1 MSLTIDHALFESA
14 LQTSLGSSS
23 NMPKNS
29 KLPAQ
34 KQAHSSSQATDDEK
48 SAFRVTRV
56 RFIVLFSGMLLGFFM
71 AALDTTITITALGAI
86 ASEFNA
92 ADQIGWIGSA
102 YLLTLSGFQPIY
114 CSTADIIGQKYSY
127 LVSITIFILGSVLCG
142 GSSTMNMLIVSRVEA
157 IQGVGGAGLLTSV
170 LVIICDLMD
179 SRTRAVYQGILGAA
193 LGLATI
199 VGPLLGGFL
208 ADQHQWRWCFYIN
221 IFMGVVVFAIIVV
234 LCDLPFTSKQTER
247 QRNEKTLWRQ
257 FRQVDYA
264 SFFLLMP
271 GAVCFLVGLQIGGD
285 QLRFDTPLIIA
296 LLILGPV
303 FTSLFVV
310 SEIWIVQHN
319 PIFPRHFVMSIN
331 NMAVLAGQFA
341 GGAVNN
347 AIIYFIPLHFQ
358 IVKGD
363 TAVESALEL
372 LSFFITAVLGG
383 LVSGIVIRKTGRYR
397 FMLWSSTALSTVG
410 AALLQTCTID
420 TPNAVQY
427 AYLAIL
433 GFGIG
438 VFKNVF
444 VVVGQAAVPVEDL
457 AIATAHGQFA
467 RLLGGAFGVNLAAV
481 IFKFYSNSS
490 LANASKEWHYEV
502 SLKNLDLLKVM
513 PDIMKRK
520 VRIVC
525 LDALNKIYVMVAVA
539 AGITFLSTLF
549 VKKYNVSN
557 KLNNVVAKKPNP
569 LQ

>member
-1 MSLTIDHALFESA
+1 MSLTIDHALFASA
-14 LQTSLGSSS
+14 LQISLDPSSS
-23 NMPKNS
+23 V
-29 KLPAQ
+29 PAQ
-34 KQAHSSSQATDDEK
+34 SKPADQKPAYPSSQIIDNEK
-48 SAFRVTRV
+48 SVFPDSHQTSELRVKGV
-56 RFIVLFSGMLLGFFM
+56 RFIVLFSGMLMGFFM

-127 LVSITIFILGSVLCG
+127 LVSITLFILGSVLCG
-142 GSSTMNMLIVSRVEA
+142 SSSTMNMLIISR
-157 IQGVGGAGLLTSV
+157 
-170 LVIICDLMD
+170 VIICDLMD

-208 ADQHQWRWCFYIN
+208 ADQHQWRYT
-221 IFMGVVVFAIIVV
+221 IFFAIILL
-234 LCDLPFTSKQTER
+234 LCDLPLTRKQTER

-264 SFFLLMP
+264 SFFLLTP
-271 GAVCFLVGLQIGGD
+271 GAVCLLIGLQIGGD

-296 LLILGPV
+296 LLILGPALM
-303 FTSLFVV
+303 SLFVV
-310 SEIWIVQHN
+310 SEIWIIKHN

-331 NMAVLAGQFA
+331 NMAVLIGQFA

-363 TAVESALEL
+363 TAVESALQL
-372 LSFFITAVLGG
+372 LSFFITAVMGG
-383 LVSGIVIRKTGRYR
+383 LLSGIVIHKTGRYR

-410 AALLQTCTID
+410 AALLQSCTID
-420 TPNAVQY
+420 TPDAVQY

-438 VFKNVF
+438 IFKNVF

-457 AIATAHGQFA
+457 TIATAHGQFA

-490 LANASKEWHYEV
+490 LADAAKEWHYQV
-502 SLKNLDLLKVM
+502 SLKNLDLLKTM
-513 PDIMKRK
+513 PDTIRRN

-525 LDALNKIYVMVAVA
+525 LDALNKIYLMVAVA

-557 KLNNVVAKKPNP
+557 KLNNVESQKANQPPP